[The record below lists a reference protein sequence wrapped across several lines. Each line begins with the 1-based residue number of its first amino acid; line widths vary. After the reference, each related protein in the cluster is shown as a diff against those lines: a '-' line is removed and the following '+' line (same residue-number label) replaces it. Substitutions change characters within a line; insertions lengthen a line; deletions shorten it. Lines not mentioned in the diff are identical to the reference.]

1 MKRLL
6 GKSDIED
13 ALRKLDKLT
22 QEEARMATAEVLKVT
37 QRVDEKV
44 TVREMRFSG
53 HIRIPEHRFIRWERS
68 ESNHTT
74 KRRRREAFV
83 IPYLVP
89 AGS

>member
-6 GKSDIED
+6 GKSGIED

-44 TVREMRFSG
+44 TVLIDG
-53 HIRIPEHRFIRWERS
+53 
-68 ESNHTT
+68 
-74 KRRRREAFV
+74 A
-83 IPYLVP
+83 
-89 AGS
+89 

>member
-13 ALRKLDKLT
+13 ALRRLDKLT

-44 TVREMRFSG
+44 AVLIDGAQDAFFWPFS
-53 HIRIPEHRFIRWERS
+53 HS
-68 ESNHTT
+68 QTQT
-74 KRRRREAFV
+74 
-83 IPYLVP
+83 Y
-89 AGS
+89 